1 MALLWENLSTQL
13 DNVRS
18 SATVQVAT
26 SLESDSEEAALQLE
40 ATEAKT
46 DLGDDSG
53 AESEGQPSE
62 EPTGKDVLQTDSV
75 AAEVEVEPDQIG
87 EES

>member
-1 MALLWENLSTQL
+1 MSLLWENLSTQL

-18 SATVQVAT
+18 SATVQIAT
-26 SLESDSEEAALQLE
+26 SLESDNDVAASQLK
-40 ATEAKT
+40 ASEAKT

-62 EPTGKDVLQTDSV
+62 EPIGKDVLQTDSV
-75 AAEVEVEPDQIG
+75 AAAVDVEPDQTG